1 MMSTL
6 MMRRF
11 ASAAAVDTSVQVS
24 RVGKGNAVA
33 QVTLNRPEKL
43 NALTE
48 SLGERLTSV
57 VNELKV
63 DASVRCVVLT
73 GAGKAFSA
81 GGDLAFLRQRQLESS
96 NTEANYAAMRR
107 FYSLFLAI
115 LQLPVPVIAA
125 VNGSAVGAGMCLTG
139 AADLRVVSRTA
150 RLGVNFTR
158 LGISPGMAGT
168 HFLPRVFSP
177 QFATWLMLSGE
188 LISGEEA
195 HANGFSLACLDSPEA
210 TLAEALRR
218 ADIIAAASPIAVR
231 QTTRSLRL
239 RALDGLEA
247 SLTREADA
255 QAHCFSSSDYIEGL
269 RAIESKSEPRF

>member
-1 MMSTL
+1 MATMTL
-6 MMRRF
+6 MRRM
-11 ASAAAVDTSVQVS
+11 ASAAADTSVLVS
-24 RVGKGNAVA
+24 RVGKSNAIA

-48 SLGERLTSV
+48 SVGEQLTAV
-57 VNELKV
+57 VQELKT
-63 DASVRCVVLT
+63 DASMRCVVLT

-81 GGDLAFLRQRQLESS
+81 GGDLAFLRARQVEAAQ
-96 NTEANYAAMRR
+96 TEANFAAMRR
-107 FYSLFLAI
+107 FYGLFLAI

-125 VNGSAVGAGMCLTG
+125 VNGSAVGAGMCLTA

-177 QFATWLMLSGE
+177 QFASWLMLSGE
-188 LISGEEA
+188 LITGDEA
-195 HANGFSLACLDSPEA
+195 HAHGYSLACLDSPEA

-231 QTTRSLRL
+231 QTARSLRL

-255 QAHCFSSSDYIEGL
+255 QTHCFSSPDYIEGL
-269 RAIESKSEPRF
+269 RAIESKTEPRF